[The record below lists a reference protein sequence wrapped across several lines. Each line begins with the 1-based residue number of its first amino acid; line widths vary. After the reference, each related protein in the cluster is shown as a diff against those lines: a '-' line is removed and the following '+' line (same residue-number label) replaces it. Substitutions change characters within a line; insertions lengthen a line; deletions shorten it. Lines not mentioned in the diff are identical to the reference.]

1 MVSRHGPQRRPP
13 PREARLIRERRI
25 AQVPRLSMR
34 RAAHLAGI
42 AAQSWANVEAG
53 QKSLG
58 AGIVVPHEGSAEM
71 VARMASVVGVTPA
84 ELAGAGREDAAAIL
98 AIIDKAR
105 PSARAAETIA
115 QAVEAIS
122 AASGLTERQKTRLRQ
137 LVEQLVDRV
146 Q

>member
-1 MVSRHGPQRRPP
+1 MAGMRGAQGRPP
-13 PREARLIRERRI
+13 PREACLIRERRI

-42 AAQSWANVEAG
+42 AAQSWANVETG
-53 QKSLG
+53 QKNLG
-58 AGIVVPHEGSAEM
+58 AGIVVPHEGSADM
-71 VARMASVVGVTPA
+71 VARMASVVGVTPD

-105 PSARAAETIA
+105 PSARAADTIG
-115 QAVEAIS
+115 QAVDAIS
-122 AASGLTERQKTRLRQ
+122 AASGLTERQKVKLRQ
-137 LVEQLVDRV
+137 MVEQLVDRV